1 MSVTAPDDA
10 FLDVNDAHL
19 RVFGNVHADGLK
31 LGQLE
36 VVTTTSTGS
45 TIQFLHQHTAFTTS
59 SNIEVGTTNHDLFV
73 DTNTSRVGILTNTPT
88 TALDV
93 NGTVTAT
100 AFAGDGA
107 LLTGIPSSAING
119 TFSQWTT
126 VAGPKI
132 HYSDGN
138 VGIGVADPL
147 HALDVAGDIN
157 FTGTISG
164 NGSGLTAL
172 NAANVTTGTL
182 AVTRGGTGT
191 TTSTGTG
198 SVVLSDAPT
207 FTGDVTFD
215 TNTLFVDSVNNRV
228 GVGTIDPAYSFDVQT
243 SSDASDKT
251 MTRLYSAAN
260 ATGVSS
266 TGLILEKG
274 TGYGGVIKGFISQ
287 GVGSG
292 LSLHTLNGGTE
303 AQAMTIMNSGNVGIG
318 TTNPIDLLDVH
329 YPTPS
334 YGSLTGTE
342 EGSLTVSAG
351 AEHSNAAVYFRTP
364 FDAAAPAKRAIFSDG
379 GGYSG
384 GSSGGLHFCL
394 EGTNDNT
401 TKVDLTDSKMVI
413 KQNGDVG
420 IGTTTPN
427 ATLHIKNE
435 TESSGTGDVYL
446 PGVINKPTECLRLQ
460 NKWHNTG
467 SGALLRFTNQHP
479 QGTNPSTGEYNLAG
493 IAGYDHDGSW
503 GGGLAFYT
511 SPGSGS
517 GGDDLTLRMSID
529 STGAVNI
536 PGPTTG
542 AAHGSASMLY
552 LLDTCFFKEWSYAN
566 YVEPTVKVTFNTST
580 EIPDGA
586 KAVLAE
592 VFLSRD
598 DLTNGD
604 HQIHVLGK
612 NHLGNQTNWRGGA
625 GQPSTAFSADVDV
638 RQTVE
643 LLMPGESDGFTHYF
657 GKWHSSVI
665 IPLENNKIYYSNMGN
680 SSSTGWV
687 YMRVRGYY
695 I

>member
-1 MSVTAPDDA
+1 MATNGNLIFQDTNKATFVGANSNVVIDTVNAS
-10 FLDVNDAHL
+10 LGVGVDVNGPTSNLH
-19 RVFGNVHADGLK
+19 VVGNAY
-31 LGQLE
+31 
-36 VVTTTSTGS
+36 VT
-45 TIQFLHQHTAFTTS
+45 
-59 SNIEVGTTNHDLFV
+59 SNLEVGTANLFV
-73 DTNTSRVGILTNTPT
+73 DTVNSRVGIGTSSPGRPLEIAAGGGGAILNIKRTDAGTGQGAIGFVNMNSNVCASITSARSGTEGGELRFFTAPNDT
-88 TALDV
+88 TQTSDNPYL
-93 NGTVTAT
+93 
-100 AFAGDGA
+100 
-107 LLTGIPSSAING
+107 INERMRID
-119 TFSQWTT
+119 
-126 VAGPKI
+126 A
-132 HYSDGN
+132 DGN
-138 VGIGVADPL
+138 
-147 HALDVAGDIN
+147 
-157 FTGTISG
+157 
-164 NGSGLTAL
+164 
-172 NAANVTTGTL
+172 
-182 AVTRGGTGT
+182 
-191 TTSTGTG
+191 
-198 SVVLSDAPT
+198 
-207 FTGDVTFD
+207 
-215 TNTLFVDSVNNRV
+215 
-228 GVGTIDPAYSFDVQT
+228 
-243 SSDASDKT
+243 
-251 MTRLYSAAN
+251 
-260 ATGVSS
+260 
-266 TGLILEKG
+266 
-274 TGYGGVIKGFISQ
+274 
-287 GVGSG
+287 
-292 LSLHTLNGGTE
+292 
-303 AQAMTIMNSGNVGIG
+303 
-318 TTNPIDLLDVH
+318 
-329 YPTPS
+329 
-334 YGSLTGTE
+334 
-342 EGSLTVSAG
+342 
-351 AEHSNAAVYFRTP
+351 
-364 FDAAAPAKRAIFSDG
+364 
-379 GGYSG
+379 
-384 GSSGGLHFCL
+384 
-394 EGTNDNT
+394 
-401 TKVDLTDSKMVI
+401 
-413 KQNGDVG
+413 VG

-566 YVEPTVKVTFNTST
+566 YVAPTVKVTFNTST

-598 DLTNGD
+598 DLTTGD

-665 IPLENNKIYYSNMGN
+665 IPLENNKIYYSNKGN